1 MISERGNGF
10 KIAMNAL
17 NIGRIKLAAA
27 ALDGERRVTKAA
39 IQYAN
44 QREQFNSK
52 IIEFG
57 AVKEMLVK
65 MATETYV
72 DESATYRAAKN
83 IEDRISI
90 LKSNGKTH
98 QESELKG
105 VEEYVVECSILK

>member
-1 MISERGNGF
+1 M
-10 KIAMNAL
+10 

-27 ALDGERRVTKAA
+27 ALDGERRVTSSA

-65 MATETYV
+65 
-72 DESATYRAAKN
+72 N
-83 IEDRISI
+83 ISI
-90 LKSNGKTH
+90 SKMIFFTCPINF
-98 QESELKG
+98 
-105 VEEYVVECSILK
+105 